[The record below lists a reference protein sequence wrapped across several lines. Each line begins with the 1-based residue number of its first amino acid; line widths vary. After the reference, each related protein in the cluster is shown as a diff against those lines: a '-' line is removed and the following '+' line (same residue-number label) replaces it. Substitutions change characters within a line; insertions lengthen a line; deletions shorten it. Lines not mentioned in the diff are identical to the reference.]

1 MVAIPHVTSVL
12 ITALAAALFLDAT
25 AASAGSSWR
34 RWHHLPDAH
43 AYRNNTTR
51 NNTTQGALGY
61 SYQSLQPTPG
71 EIRGL
76 GSRHPEI
83 GVAPGTA
90 GAPTYYPRA
99 MRPIEPE

>member
-1 MVAIPHVTSVL
+1 MVAIPQATSVL
-12 ITALAAALFLDAT
+12 ITAFAAVLFLGAT

-34 RWHHLPDAH
+34 RWHHLPGT
-43 AYRNNTTR
+43 YR

-83 GVAPGTA
+83 GVTPGAA

>member
-1 MVAIPHVTSVL
+1 MNRKVL
-12 ITALAAALFLDAT
+12 MKYVLFTILAAVLVLDVT
-25 AASAGSSWR
+25 AASAGRSWR
-34 RWHHLPDAH
+34 YWHHLPDA
-43 AYRNNTTR
+43 YR

-83 GVAPGTA
+83 GIAPGTA
-90 GAPTYYPRA
+90 GAPTYYPNA